1 MDESKENLKA
11 LEEEMSALSQTK
23 EALESKVAD
32 LREELNQ
39 VRTEDVTV
47 CVGYRATLVH
57 MHPLTRCVSEAPT
70 DRAGRD
76 RECCH

>member
-39 VRTEDVTV
+39 VRTEDVYGL
-47 CVGYRATLVH
+47 CGL
-57 MHPLTRCVSEAPT
+57 P
-70 DRAGRD
+70 
-76 RECCH
+76 CHFGPYASPHKMCF